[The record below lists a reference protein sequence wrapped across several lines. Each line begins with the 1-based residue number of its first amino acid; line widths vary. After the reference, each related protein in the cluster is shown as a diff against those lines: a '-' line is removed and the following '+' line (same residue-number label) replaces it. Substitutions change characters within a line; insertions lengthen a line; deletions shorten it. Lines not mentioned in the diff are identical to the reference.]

1 MREENLVRG
10 RAFDF
15 DGGIGDLVWERL
27 FFPQTSGDIIFFLT
41 LTTWRCKIFSQH
53 YKPWKIF
60 LFSAKTFSAR
70 YFLARIIFSSK
81 SVCRIFFP
89 EITHT
94 PPPRLKS
101 QTVGPLRRNVHPP
114 VHPFH
119 FQVRHFLI
127 LIQQQEVL
135 VLYST
140 ICNGWFWKISCR
152 KVCLSYVCSYR
163 KNQYP
168 G

>member
-15 DGGIGDLVWERL
+15 DGGIGDLVWVRL

-60 LFSAKTFSAR
+60 LFSAKTFFPPGIS
-70 YFLARIIFSSK
+70 FQEL
-81 SVCRIFFP
+81 FFP
-89 EITHT
+89 RNQSAGYFFLKSPI
-94 PPPRLKS
+94 PPLKS

-135 VLYST
+135 V
-140 ICNGWFWKISCR
+140 F
-152 KVCLSYVCSYR
+152 V
-163 KNQYP
+163 
-168 G
+168 